1 MYQENIQ
8 GSNKKTKKRNADNF
22 VKNKVPVGLA
32 GATNERAKL
41 QTNRCYHQYE
51 HPIPI
56 ITNET
61 AVLEICA
68 FLRCRKSKS
77 F

>member
-1 MYQENIQ
+1 
-8 GSNKKTKKRNADNF
+8 
-22 VKNKVPVGLA
+22 VGLA
-32 GATNERAKL
+32 GAMNERAKL
-41 QTNRCYHQYE
+41 QTNRCYHQFE